1 MSFSRSFLT
10 ESESE
15 SEDDDIAQA
24 INLHLLTF
32 IQTLTPGVEVGDE
45 LKLVKKSNLCY
56 GMEAIWHYINSD
68 RELDFKRG
76 LRKHFLEFET
86 RLLSITTFEVEKN
99 DSKNAFVIFIEAQV
113 LDGKIVKEI
122 NFGTEIS
129 IFDQQL
135 ELDS

>member
-10 ESESE
+10 QPEG
-15 SEDDDIAQA
+15 DDIAQSVS
-24 INLHLLTF
+24 LHLLTF

-45 LKLVKKSNLCY
+45 LKLVKKSNLCF
-56 GMEAIWHYINSD
+56 GMETIWQYINSD

-86 RLLSITTFEVEKN
+86 RLLSITAFEVEKN
-99 DSKNAFVIFIEAQV
+99 DSKNAFVVFIEAQV
-113 LDGKIVKEI
+113 LDGQIVKEI
-122 NFGTEIS
+122 NVGTEIS

>member
-10 ESESE
+10 QPEG
-15 SEDDDIAQA
+15 DDIAQSVS
-24 INLHLLTF
+24 LHLLTF

-45 LKLVKKSNLCY
+45 LKLVKKSNLCF
-56 GMEAIWHYINSD
+56 GMETIWQYINSD

-86 RLLSITTFEVEKN
+86 RLLSITAFEVEKN
-99 DSKNAFVIFIEAQV
+99 DSKNAFVVFIEAQV
-113 LDGKIVKEI
+113 LEGEIVKEI
-122 NFGTEIS
+122 NVCTEIS
-129 IFDQQL
+129 IFDQQF

>member
-10 ESESE
+10 EA
-15 SEDDDIAQA
+15 EDDDIAQTVG
-24 INLHLLTF
+24 LHLLTF

-56 GMEAIWHYINSD
+56 GMETIWQYINSD

-99 DSKNAFVIFIEAQV
+99 DSKNVFVIFIEAQV
-113 LDGKIVKEI
+113 LDGKIVKNI
-122 NFGTEIS
+122 SVSTEIS

>member
-10 ESESE
+10 QPEG
-15 SEDDDIAQA
+15 DDIAQSVS
-24 INLHLLTF
+24 LHLLTF

-45 LKLVKKSNLCY
+45 LKLVKKSNLCF
-56 GMEAIWHYINSD
+56 GMETIWQYINSD

-86 RLLSITTFEVEKN
+86 RLLSITGFEIEKN

-122 NFGTEIS
+122 NVGTEIS
-129 IFDQQL
+129 IFDQQF

>member
-10 ESESE
+10 ESE
-15 SEDDDIAQA
+15 DDDIAQTVG
-24 INLHLLTF
+24 LHLLTF

-56 GMEAIWHYINSD
+56 GMETIWQYINSD

-76 LRKHFLEFET
+76 LRKHF
-86 RLLSITTFEVEKN
+86 FEVEKN
-99 DSKNAFVIFIEAQV
+99 DSKNVFVIFIEAQV
-113 LDGKIVKEI
+113 LDGKIVKKI
-122 NFGTEIS
+122 NVGTEIS

>member
-10 ESESE
+10 QPEG
-15 SEDDDIAQA
+15 DDIAQSVS
-24 INLHLLTF
+24 LHLLTF

-45 LKLVKKSNLCY
+45 LKLVKKSNLCF
-56 GMEAIWHYINSD
+56 GMETIWQYINSD

-86 RLLSITTFEVEKN
+86 RLLSITAFEVEKN
-99 DSKNAFVIFIEAQV
+99 DSKNAFVVFIEAQV

-122 NFGTEIS
+122 NVGTEIS
-129 IFDQQL
+129 IFDQQF